1 MPAWPPALIRSITL
15 HRNDYHFC
23 FAVVLDFRLGFPVD
37 WSWSAGGSGGSRFA
51 VVSVL
56 TW

>member
-23 FAVVLDFRLGFPVD
+23 FAVVLDFRLGFPVG